1 MNMFKNIY
9 KVCAAALLTLG
20 VFGCQEQEMV
30 KPYAL
35 LAESSLTFAAQ
46 GAEAQVLTIAS
57 EEDWIVDVDSDWIDI
72 DVTSG
77 SGTVYANVSVTDNVD
92 ANGAM
97 AAPRQGKITIAVTR
111 GNYSVETVIYQ
122 KGDTYLE
129 ARECSV
135 SELAALENTE
145 ETPQIPV
152 KVKDAM
158 VVAVANDGFVISDG
172 TTNVLVSGA
181 REVAAGNK
189 VSLNGQKV
197 SMGGLPVLIVDEV
210 LANDNGTEA
219 TYPTAT
225 DISSA
230 IDSYKSDKVEYV
242 SVSGTLVDNTILNI
256 AGTSK
261 SVTLYKAAALA
272 DYNIHKVTVSGYY
285 AGTVNGAP
293 NIVAANIKS
302 NGEDTEFGSP
312 FPFNDDFSWLDPF
325 IEMANSGL
333 SAANQISD
341 CVGSVI
347 SSADGACNIY
357 TTLAGKV
364 PVLETLRERGYVDL
378 NPGLKTI
385 YLQNAYLKFG
395 ATKKQSG
402 LRLPFLKIEGTQD
415 IAVSFRWCS
424 QMQGDGKIDDT
435 RMVVAFTG
443 PGSIDGMKESTKV
456 PGQMVSPDMNHTQ
469 ETNKMFWNDALVIIK
484 GATRA
489 TSITIRPCD
498 DVFGPENDPVS
509 SVHRFYMDDISVV
522 NAADAVQSKIT
533 VSGVENNLITFEGT
547 PEGPAQ
553 FEVSADKDYKILT
566 SAKWF
571 SVSETEGLGGETKT
585 VEVTCEPSELSTLRQ
600 GTIIIK
606 SGTSTYTISIVQSAA
621 GQTLASFVS
630 LVGGNSGTV
639 NFDAG
644 SFNIDVQSNVDY
656 EFESDAS
663 WVTVQKVE
671 TKALVETSTLAV
683 NYEANA
689 VEADRVAHIRVF
701 NAKENVETVYTLTQ
715 GAFVSGV
722 YFKDDFSW
730 MADLIAEY
738 NAANAKPV
746 GNTVRDGLANSEAPN
761 MGTAEPFKSKFLPLF
776 TEKGY
781 ALAGTLNTYYA
792 QDAYL
797 KFSKTK
803 KDSGNALVITAP
815 FATETAPSANARIEF
830 DWAAMIQGD
839 GAIDATVLLIR
850 IEGDGTFA
858 NGTKY
863 SNPLHHAQ
871 QTNQMF
877 WNHVSV
883 PVFGVSAN
891 TKLTIVRDKCVNT
904 ETGEYDFNSDFGAG
918 RWFIDNIMISKN
930 EPKAIAKWNL
940 GKETMGSYKSL
951 FDTPAGDATKAGGF
965 GDSYLPAQ
973 EGNGKI
979 QYWSIDKTAI
989 DVNTKFDR
997 VIGTT
1002 GEPYVDGAWPGDYWY
1017 FNATADVAAGTVV
1030 HAYFV
1035 ERASG
1040 TGMKYWLVE
1049 YKDNGEWKPAF
1060 ETKTVDIEGQ
1070 GTITYNIELMNTA
1083 ELPVDVTFVT
1093 TAATNAI
1100 EIRSTCA
1107 ANAQASGKGPLAAP
1121 NGGTVRLKG
1130 AEKSPYIEIF
1140 E

>member
-1 MNMFKNIY
+1 
-9 KVCAAALLTLG
+9 
-20 VFGCQEQEMV
+20 MV

-57 EEDWIVDVDSDWIDI
+57 EENWVVDVDSEWIDI

-92 ANGAM
+92 ASGVM
-97 AAPRQGKITIAVTR
+97 AAPRQGKITIAATR
-111 GNYSVETVIYQ
+111 GNYSVETIIYQ

-129 ARECSV
+129 AQEYTV
-135 SELAALENTE
+135 SGLAAVENTE
-145 ETPQIPV
+145 ETPQVPV
-152 KVKDAM
+152 KVKDAV

-172 TTNVLVSGA
+172 TANVLVSGA
-181 REVAAGNK
+181 REVAVGNK
-189 VSLNGQKV
+189 VSLNGQKTTV
-197 SMGGLPVLIVDEV
+197 GGLPVLLVDEV
-210 LANDNGTEA
+210 LANDNGTNA
-219 TYPTAT
+219 TYPTAA
-225 DISSA
+225 DISGSL
-230 IDSYKSDKVEYV
+230 DSYTADKIEYV
-242 SVSGTLVDNTILNI
+242 SISGTLVDNSILNI

-261 SVTLYKAAALA
+261 TVTLYKSAALSEF
-272 DYNIHKVTVSGYY
+272 NIHKVTVSGYY
-285 AGTVNGAP
+285 AGTVNGSV
-293 NIVAANIKS
+293 NLVAANIKS

-325 IEMANSGL
+325 IELANSGL
-333 SAANQISD
+333 SEANQISD
-341 CVGSVI
+341 CVGSNI
-347 SSADGACNIY
+347 SSADGAANIY

-443 PGSIDGMKESTKV
+443 PGEIDGMKESTKI
-456 PGQMVSPDMNHTQ
+456 PGQMVSPDINHTQ
-469 ETNKMFWNDALVIIK
+469 ETNKMFWNDATVIIK

-498 DVFGPENDPVS
+498 DVFGPETDPVS

-533 VSGVENNLITFEGT
+533 VTGVENGLITFEGT
-547 PEGPAQ
+547 PEGPAT
-553 FEVSADKDYKILT
+553 FEVTAEKDYKILA

-571 SVSETEGLGGETKT
+571 AVSETEGLGGETKT
-585 VEVTCEPSELSTLRQ
+585 IEVTCEQSELSESRK
-600 GTIIIK
+600 GTITVK
-606 SGTSTYTISIVQSAA
+606 SGTSTEVINIVQSAA
-621 GQTLASFVS
+621 GQVLAPFMSI
-630 LVGGNSGTV
+630 VGGNSGKV

-644 SFNIDVQSNVDY
+644 EFTIDVQANVDY
-656 EFESDAS
+656 EFSSDAS
-663 WVTVQKVE
+663 WVTVEKVE
-671 TKALVETSTLAV
+671 TKALVETSTLSV
-683 NYEANA
+683 KYEANA
-689 VEADRVAHIRVF
+689 VTEDRIAYIRVF
-701 NAKENVETVYTLTQ
+701 NSKENIESVYTLTQ
-715 GAFVSGV
+715 GAFVSDV

-730 MADLIAEY
+730 MSDLIAEY
-738 NAANAKPV
+738 NAANEKPV

-781 ALAGTLNTYYA
+781 ALAGTRNTYYA

-797 KFSKTK
+797 KFSKTSTK
-803 KDSGNALVITAP
+803 SGNALVITAP
-815 FATETAPSANARIEF
+815 FADAAETVDARIEF

-839 GAIDATVLLIR
+839 GAIDATVLLVR

-863 SNPLHHAQ
+863 SEPLKHTQ
-871 QTNQMF
+871 QTGEMF

-904 ETGEYDFNSDFGAG
+904 ETGEYDFDTNNGAG
-918 RWFIDNIMISKN
+918 RWFIDNIMISKLK
-930 EPKAIAKWNL
+930 PIAAAKWNL
-940 GKETMGSYKSL
+940 SADTMDSYKSL
-951 FDTPAGDATKAGGF
+951 FETPAGDATKAGGF

-979 QYWSIDKTAI
+979 QYWSIDKTEI
-989 DVNTKFDR
+989 DVNNKFDR
-997 VIGTT
+997 VIGST
-1002 GEPYVDGAWPGDYWY
+1002 GEPYIDGAWPGDYWY
-1017 FNATADVAAGTVV
+1017 LTATADVPAGSLVN
-1030 HAYFV
+1030 AYFV

-1049 YKDNGEWKPAF
+1049 YLDNGEWKPAL
-1060 ETKTVDIEGQ
+1060 ETKTVELEGQ
-1070 GTITYNIELMNTA
+1070 GTITYNVELMNTA
-1083 ELPVDVTFVT
+1083 ECPIEVKFVT
-1093 TAATNAI
+1093 TTAASEVA
-1100 EIRSTCA
+1100 IRSTCV
-1107 ANAQASGKGPLAAP
+1107 ANAQANGKGPLAAP

-1130 AEKSPYIEIF
+1130 AEKSPFIVVY
-1140 E
+1140 